1 MLKNQTDNLAE
12 LIAANLDSHSG
23 FLIPLSS
30 RYSISEWNGALRKA
44 IAIRNARNGHP
55 SPAGPDRDQPSRK
68 AGPPHG
74 A

>member
-1 MLKNQTDNLAE
+1 MLKNQTDDLAE
-12 LIAANLDSHSG
+12 LISANLDSHSS

-30 RYSISEWNGALRKA
+30 RYSISEWNAALRKA
-44 IAIRNARNGHP
+44 IALRAARSGRP
-55 SPAGPDRDQPSRK
+55 YPAEPDRDQPSRK